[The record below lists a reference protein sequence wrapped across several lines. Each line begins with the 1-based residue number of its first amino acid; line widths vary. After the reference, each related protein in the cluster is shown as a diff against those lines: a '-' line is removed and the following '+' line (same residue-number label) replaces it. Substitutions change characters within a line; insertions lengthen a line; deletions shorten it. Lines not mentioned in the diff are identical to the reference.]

1 VPKRCGFCD
10 FSTEDET
17 AFADHMRSVHRWG
30 LPPASVS
37 TATTAPGLAPPL
49 VAGGP
54 AEARF
59 CGNCGAPR
67 DSLSTNFCRNCGASF
82 ASSTPATQPASPAF
96 AAKAGFWKRANAYVL
111 DSILILVLSFAVG
124 LVLGVMGAIA
134 KVPRD
139 QLNAIA
145 NVVGSLLGLGY
156 FLYFWSRWGHGQTP
170 GMRWQKLRL
179 IRTDGGELSVP
190 RAFLRW
196 IGLTL
201 GSLALFLGV
210 LWVAWDRNKQGWH
223 DKLADTYVVMA
234 A

>member
-1 VPKRCGFCD
+1 
-10 FSTEDET
+10 
-17 AFADHMRSVHRWG
+17 MRGVHGWG
-30 LPPASVS
+30 LPPGSTVTAVAS
-37 TATTAPGLAPPL
+37 AAGLASPL
-49 VAGGP
+49 AAGEP
-54 AEARF
+54 ADVKF

-67 DSLSTNFCRNCGASF
+67 DALSTNFCRNCGASF
-82 ASSTPATQPASPAF
+82 ASSTPATQPVSPAF
-96 AAKAGFWKRANAYVL
+96 APKAGFWKRANAYFL
-111 DSILILVLSFAVG
+111 DSILILVLSFAAG
-124 LVLGVMGAIA
+124 LVLGVVGAIA

-139 QLNAIA
+139 QLSAIG
-145 NVVGSLLGLGY
+145 NVVGSLLGVGY

-201 GSLALFLGV
+201 GWLALFLGV